1 MRSVVFAFGLM
12 LMLLSARPTLAES
25 CLHGP
30 DESNPERDRRN
41 AAITF
46 LAQVNAA
53 EAKLERERG
62 MYVALMD
69 AVKVAAIPLS
79 FVARLTFDRWS
90 YIVTLKDT
98 LDPCRYSLFSD
109 QDGMIYQAQPLPPAA
124 EETSQGSSD
133 DER

>member
-1 MRSVVFAFGLM
+1 MRCVAFVFGLM
-12 LMLLSARPTLAES
+12 LLLPSSRPTLAQS

-30 DESNPERDRRN
+30 DESNAERDRRT
-41 AAITF
+41 AAIRF

-62 MYVALMD
+62 TYVALMD
-69 AVKVAAIPLS
+69 AVKVAAIPLG

-133 DER
+133 YER